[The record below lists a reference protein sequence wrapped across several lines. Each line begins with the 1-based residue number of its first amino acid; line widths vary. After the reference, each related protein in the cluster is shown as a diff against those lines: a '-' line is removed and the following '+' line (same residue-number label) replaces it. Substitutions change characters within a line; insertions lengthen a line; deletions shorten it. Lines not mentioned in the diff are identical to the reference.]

1 MALTYTA
8 FGAVTRG
15 AACDAHPYEKEL
27 EDARKEQKR
36 AKERWEDHNSGKRL
50 DPAAYNDFVVAT
62 RKVAE
67 LSRRAA
73 GYATDAEAMETDP
86 LLLAAAGQ
94 EQPDNA
100 LARAAGLDG
109 LPEELAAAR
118 EEEKKARAQW
128 EANKNDSTERALTAA
143 SKKFAALTF
152 RAVEAGHAGSDG
164 ITWMPETGN
173 HALASRLEAQL
184 ESEGFKPTFSSG
196 NKSGDITYTYT
207 KGNQKKYLIARRDGN
222 HTIVEKYS
230 QAHGKGLKDASPF
243 DRDSDYGSA
252 KIILREKQSGKTP
265 EAIVKQYGFDLRFVN
280 DVLSGKYGRSDA
292 ELKKALKDAAP
303 ELEELEEEEATTDAN
318 PSNKEIAAHLGLS
331 TEELLMLLNSK
342 PEKAGKLIS
351 RAVKELGKAAK
362 DAAPG
367 PAAVIQD
374 TTLETAMGQDAVLKA
389 ALGDSVTDD
398 MAVVLLSKGWKE
410 SSTTGSATIYKK
422 GASMISVFADG
433 RFNVYNYP
441 ATTPV
446 ASGAGLADLRRLSL

>member
-118 EEEKKARAQW
+118 
-128 EANKNDSTERALTAA
+128 
-143 SKKFAALTF
+143 
-152 RAVEAGHAGSDG
+152 DG